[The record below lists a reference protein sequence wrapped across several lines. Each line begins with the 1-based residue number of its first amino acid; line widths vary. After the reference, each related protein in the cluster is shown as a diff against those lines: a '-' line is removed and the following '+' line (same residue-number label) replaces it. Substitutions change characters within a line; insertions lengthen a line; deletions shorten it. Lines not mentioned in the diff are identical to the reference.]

1 MATVAICENNME
13 LLQNEIANC
22 ENRTSRLASSDLDY
36 TKSLNYNRY
45 VKLAHTMQM
54 VSQRN

>member
-22 ENRTSRLASSDLDY
+22 ENRTSRLASSGLDFN
-36 TKSLNYNRY
+36 KPLNYNKY

-54 VSQRN
+54 VSQLN